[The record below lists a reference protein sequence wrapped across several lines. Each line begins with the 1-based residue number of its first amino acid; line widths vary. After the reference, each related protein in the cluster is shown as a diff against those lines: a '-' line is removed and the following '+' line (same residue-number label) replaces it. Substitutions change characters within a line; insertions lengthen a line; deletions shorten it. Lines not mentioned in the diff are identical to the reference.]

1 MTLLELNDQ
10 YIELPTVPSTM
21 EQLFANVQQ
30 AVTEFGK
37 LPLDKLLDKLL
48 AIFTRVDDILA
59 APEMDSALANLGK
72 SLESIRQVLDTAS
85 AHTPRLF
92 KKLDGIEDEA
102 IATLRAAR
110 AFLQDTQKLV
120 RHVDGQI
127 APLTG
132 SATDTLVAARGALR
146 QGQKTL
152 ANLENAATP
161 TLNQAKR
168 ALAAVTD
175 VVGADSVVLNDLSAT
190 LREIERAARSLRVLA
205 DMLERTPEALLRG
218 KSR

>member
-1 MTLLELNDQ
+1 
-10 YIELPTVPSTM
+10 
-21 EQLFANVQQ
+21 
-30 AVTEFGK
+30 
-37 LPLDKLLDKLL
+37 

-59 APEMDSALANLGK
+59 APEMDSALANLGT
-72 SLESIRQVLDTAS
+72 SLENMRQVLDTAS
-85 AHTPRLF
+85 AHTPGVF
-92 KKLDGIEDEA
+92 KQLGGIADEV

-110 AFLQDTQKLV
+110 AFLQDTQQLV

-168 ALAAVTD
+168 ALEAVTD

-205 DMLERTPEALLRG
+205 DMLERNPEALLRG